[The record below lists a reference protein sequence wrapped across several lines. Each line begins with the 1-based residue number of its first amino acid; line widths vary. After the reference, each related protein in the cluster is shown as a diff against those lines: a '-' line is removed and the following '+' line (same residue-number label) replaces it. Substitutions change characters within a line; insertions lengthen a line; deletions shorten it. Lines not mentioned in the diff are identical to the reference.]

1 MSVQKKQKRAALTV
15 IDAMFQNNVT
25 AIMTYP
31 ALEAARAE
39 KRSEGDTA
47 FLQAELFM
55 KAEEMNDTH
64 HVPMVV
70 HGIVS
75 VSDFKD
81 EKEPSPV
88 VASYLSFAKDFADS
102 SLRGRVGKAA
112 RKNLNEQKVGTDA
125 DEYIENHLAGLL
137 PASAVP
143 PSRFKHLVS
152 GDTDIAD
159 FQAECGLM
167 NFGMKTQSVH
177 ISSEKSNLAA
187 ARLCVKGTR
196 RVGVIGIEELQQFL
210 AKKGLYGVDLKNFL
224 KDVREE
230 GVASF
235 LSASVPM
242 YVATLGP
249 GDMLITPSDVITL
262 EEVTSDDDVFGVKCN
277 FINSCDKKSMDSI
290 KAETAKPST
299 LSSAPCK
306 LVMNIVRQSAKSTAV
321 APP

>member
-1 MSVQKKQKRAALTV
+1 M
-15 IDAMFQNNVT
+15 
-25 AIMTYP
+25 
-31 ALEAARAE
+31 
-39 KRSEGDTA
+39 
-47 FLQAELFM
+47 
-55 KAEEMNDTH
+55 
-64 HVPMVV
+64 
-70 HGIVS
+70 
-75 VSDFKD
+75 
-81 EKEPSPV
+81 
-88 VASYLSFAKDFADS
+88 
-102 SLRGRVGKAA
+102 
-112 RKNLNEQKVGTDA
+112 
-125 DEYIENHLAGLL
+125 
-137 PASAVP
+137 
-143 PSRFKHLVS
+143 S

-167 NFGMKTQSVH
+167 NFGMKAQSVH
-177 ISSEKSNLAA
+177 ISSEKFNLAS
-187 ARLCVKGTR
+187 ARLCVVGTR

-230 GVASF
+230 GVASL

-290 KAETAKPST
+290 KAEAAKPST

-306 LVMNIVRQSAKSTAV
+306 LVMKIVRQSDAKPKAV